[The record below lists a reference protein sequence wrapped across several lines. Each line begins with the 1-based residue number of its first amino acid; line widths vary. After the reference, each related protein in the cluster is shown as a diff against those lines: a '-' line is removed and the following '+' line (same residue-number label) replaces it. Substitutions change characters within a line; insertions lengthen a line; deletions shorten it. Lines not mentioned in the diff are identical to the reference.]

1 MIKSVIH
8 SFSVNNLK
16 TVTRHVMRSSQ
27 WADAPDVS
35 LKNTAWLKTLWPYLM
50 EYKGRVLL
58 AATCLIGAKLASV
71 SMPFVLKYLVDGLSG
86 TSSLTSGSAII
97 SQDTIWLWFPLSLL
111 LAYGS
116 VRLLNVLLGEIR
128 DVLFGRVTERA
139 MRRMALK
146 VFRHLHDLS
155 LDYHLSRQTGALQRD
170 IERGTNG
177 ISFLMRFVI
186 FNILPTFFEL
196 GLVVILLLIN
206 YPPYFA
212 IITLVAVITYV
223 MYTARITEWRT
234 MYVREANKMDS
245 KTHARA
251 LDSLLNYETVK
262 YFSAEEREA
271 KDYDDSLWQWEQAR
285 RKNRLTLFALNSGQA
300 TIISIA
306 MTLMLCLSAYYVI
319 EGTMTIGDFTLMNAF
334 MFQLFLPLSFL
345 GFVYREVKASLA
357 SIEQMLGLL
366 KEQPSVLDSGKQEL
380 STSKATIS
388 FNQLGFSYQKE
399 RTILKDLSFDIQ
411 AGQRVAVVG
420 SSGAG
425 KSTLTKLLF
434 RFYDKTEGDI
444 LINNIPISDI
454 TLTSLR
460 KHIGVVPQD
469 TVLFNDTLKNN
480 LLYASMN
487 ASDEELAR
495 VIAMAQLDGFVK
507 LCPDGLETMVGERG
521 LKLSG
526 GEKQRLSIARM
537 LLKKPA
543 IMVFDEATSSLD
555 SRTEKN
561 INIAIKQVSA
571 GHTSLIIAH
580 RLSTIVDADKIV
592 VLDNGSVIEQGK
604 HSQLL
609 ELKGHY
615 YQLWQAQ
622 KNDALTDH

>member
-1 MIKSVIH
+1 
-8 SFSVNNLK
+8 
-16 TVTRHVMRSSQ
+16 
-27 WADAPDVS
+27 
-35 LKNTAWLKTLWPYLM
+35 
-50 EYKGRVLL
+50 
-58 AATCLIGAKLASV
+58 
-71 SMPFVLKYLVDGLSG
+71 
-86 TSSLTSGSAII
+86 
-97 SQDTIWLWFPLSLL
+97 
-111 LAYGS
+111 
-116 VRLLNVLLGEIR
+116 
-128 DVLFGRVTERA
+128 
-139 MRRMALK
+139 MALK

-196 GLVVILLLIN
+196 GLVVVLLLIN

-212 IITLVAVITYV
+212 IITLIAVITYV
-223 MYTARITEWRT
+223 LYTAKITEWRT

-366 KEQPSVLDSGKQEL
+366 KEQPSVLDRGKQEL

-434 RFYDKTEGDI
+434 RFYDKTNGDI
-444 LINNIPISDI
+444 FINNIPISDI

-487 ASDEELAR
+487 ASDEELER
-495 VIAMAQLDGFVK
+495 VIEMAQLDSFVK

-580 RLSTIVDADKIV
+580 RLSTIIDADKIV

-609 ELKGHY
+609 EQKGHY

-622 KNDALTDH
+622 KNDAPTDH